1 MLKRSF
7 NHDLSGKT
15 KTSIIYIFL
24 LFLSSLAFAL
34 DSLEVVMTFESTSG
48 AFITSFDGADFNND
62 GFSDL
67 IISNNSERMLQ
78 FYFGS
83 ADPDPILDL
92 EYEMPFKYGSGQ
104 PSWAGDLNG
113 DGWNDLVVP
122 IMILDFQ
129 LIYIFFGAD
138 TINIDFDNPDILL
151 NSWDYAPDTWGLYW
165 YGKNTGTDFN
175 GDGYDDLIA
184 SGEGPEMFYFGQ
196 VDIFFGGE
204 EMDTIVD
211 FNIQGEYLNQFGKY
225 NAVGD
230 INGDGYDDLIASRNI
245 EGDIDPHKYEI
256 YLGGPEMDT
265 VMDYELQEIYYGGSC
280 TANGDLNGDGYY
292 DFIIGD
298 GNVYIYW
305 GNPDTNLVCDSIDI
319 NHWITKVF
327 YCNLN
332 NDIYED
338 LVAFN
343 HISNYENYLYIYY
356 GKENFETNC
365 NPDIVTSLIGNFPPN
380 SSDWCCNNLGDF
392 NQDGRDE
399 IIITNGYPFHYAT
412 VYTLAGGQGIDDN
425 HESGITNKELM
436 KVYPNPFMDSTTI
449 SFYGTTNSHELSQI
463 KIFNLRG
470 QLIKELKI
478 QNLNFKINGVVWDG
492 KDEKGQCLPFGIY
505 FAEMKT
511 GKDVNVV
518 KMVKIGR

>member
-165 YGKNTGTDFN
+165 YGKNNGTDFN
-175 GDGYDDLIA
+175 GDGYDDLIV
-184 SGEGPEMFYFGQ
+184 SGEGPEMSYEGQ
-196 VDIFFGGE
+196 VDIFFGGV

-211 FNIQGEYLNQFGKY
+211 FHIQGEYLNQFGKY

-245 EGDIDPHKYEI
+245 EGDIGPHKYEI
-256 YLGGPEMDT
+256 YLGGPDMDT
-265 VMDYELQEIYYGGSC
+265 VMDYEIDKLYNISLGRPSVNGDINGDSFDDLIIPFYIDDNLEYIDVYFGCIDDSLTCDTQIQCNAYISNLFYCDINNDGFSDIAVAVRIENKMYIYYGGE
-280 TANGDLNGDGYY
+280 
-292 DFIIGD
+292 DF
-298 GNVYIYW
+298 
-305 GNPDTNLVCDSIDI
+305 DT
-319 NHWITKVF
+319 
-327 YCNLN
+327 
-332 NDIYED
+332 E
-338 LVAFN
+338 
-343 HISNYENYLYIYY
+343 
-356 GKENFETNC
+356 
-365 NPDIVTSLIGNFPPN
+365 PDIILHGNNPN
-380 SSDWCCNNLGDF
+380 GWLGECGCNLGDF
-392 NQDGRDE
+392 NGNGKND
-399 IIITNGYPFHYAT
+399 IIINNGYPFNTAT
-412 VYTLAGGQGIDDN
+412 VYTLCGGSGIDHDN
-425 HESGITNKELM
+425 YIVNDNSIISN
-436 KVYPNPFMDSTTI
+436 YPNPFINKTSI
-449 SFYGTTNSHELSQI
+449 SFFLKGSSHIELD
-463 KIFNLRG
+463 IFN
-470 QLIKELKI
+470 I
-478 QNLNFKINGVVWDG
+478 
-492 KDEKGQCLPFGIY
+492 KGQRI
-505 FAEMKT
+505 KT
-511 GKDVNVV
+511 
-518 KMVKIGR
+518 